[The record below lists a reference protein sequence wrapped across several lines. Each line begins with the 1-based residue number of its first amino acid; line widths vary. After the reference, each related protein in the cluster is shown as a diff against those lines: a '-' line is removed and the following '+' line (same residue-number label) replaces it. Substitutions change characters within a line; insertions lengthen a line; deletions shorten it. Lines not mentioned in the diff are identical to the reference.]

1 MAQDCRKWFHNELTG
16 IEAEKLLIAK
26 GVPGSF
32 LVRQSHSNP
41 GNFTLSVRRQDS
53 FAHIRIQ
60 NTGDFLSIHGGEK
73 FATLTELVNY
83 YRENRGQLTEKNG
96 ATIDLLYPL
105 FVDDI
110 ICESSRWF
118 HGHLTAKEAQ
128 NLLLEKGKNGS
139 FLVRESVRQPGSY
152 VLSVVTGDCVSHILI
167 CRKPNAKFDI
177 GGGPEFSSLGQLIDY
192 YSRSPMM
199 DKNGGLVCLKQPFNA
214 TRLNV
219 STLDKRIAQL
229 EKQKSRGQYLS
240 GFLEEFE
247 ELHQDTHEAPRTE
260 GSRSYN
266 QFRNRYKNIL
276 PFDSTRVVLL
286 DGSPTDPGSDYI
298 NANYIVPP
306 PFLTEAAAEAKQYA
320 HASDPKIERSPSPR
334 APPPLPY
341 LRYIATQGV
350 LPETCSDFWRMVWQE
365 RSSILVMLT
374 KEMECGRN
382 RCFRYWP
389 TTTEGN
395 LMLPTN
401 NGSLCIS
408 HISERNMQTYLLREF
423 RLCLVDRPSEE
434 SSTESLTVY
443 HFQFL
448 AWPEHGT
455 PTDPSCF
462 LNFMCHIASQQDGL
476 TSSGPMIVHCSSG
489 IGRTGTFIVI
499 DMLMRCIQS
508 FGLHMDIDIA
518 RTVQAVREQRSGMVQ
533 TVAQYCFIYKAVQEF
548 VSRLLLRVKLRN
560 ALQPYGVDYTNL
572 RPTPSDRCLSCTAPS
587 SLSLPGWP
595 SSPPSGSIGVPSA
608 TAVGSL
614 TCMGES
620 APPCTGLGLPHN
632 LSYPQPHKFPPALPP
647 HRSSV
652 VTATATALSSPQG
665 AGGGHLSSSTS
676 SASSSTAVIAK
687 KLSTASR

>member
-60 NTGDFLSIHGGEK
+60 NTGDFLSIYGGEK

-96 ATIDLLYPL
+96 TTIDLLYPL

-192 YSRSPMM
+192 YSQSPMM
-199 DKNGGLVCLKQPFNA
+199 DKSGGLVCLKQPFNA

-219 STLDKRIAQL
+219 SALDKRIAQL

-260 GSRSYN
+260 GSRPYN
-266 QFRNRYKNIL
+266 QSRNRYKNIL
-276 PFDSTRVVLL
+276 PFDSTRVVLR
-286 DGSPTDPGSDYI
+286 DGNPADPGSDYI
-298 NANYIVPP
+298 NANYILPP
-306 PFLTEAAAEAKQYA
+306 AFLTEAATEAK
-320 HASDPKIERSPSPR
+320 HCTLASDHNTERSPSPR
-334 APPPLPY
+334 APPLPPPCPP
-341 LRYIATQGV
+341 YIATQGV
-350 LPETCSDFWRMVWQE
+350 LPETCCDFWRMVWQE
-365 RSSILVMLT
+365 RSSIIVMLT
-374 KEMECGRN
+374 KETECGRN

-389 TTTEGN
+389 TATEST
-395 LMLPTN
+395 LTLPTY
-401 NGSLCIS
+401 NGTLHVS
-408 HISERNMQTYLLREF
+408 HISEQNMKTCLVREF
-423 RLCLVDRPSEE
+423 NLCLVDRTTGE
-434 SSTESLTVY
+434 SSMEPLTVH

-455 PTDPSCF
+455 PADPSCF
-462 LNFMCHIASQQDGL
+462 LNFMCHISTQQDGL

-499 DMLMRCIQS
+499 DMLIKCIKS
-508 FGLHMDIDIA
+508 SGLHTDIDIA

-572 RPTPSDRCLSCTAPS
+572 RPTPSDGCLSCTAPS

-595 SSPPSGSIGVPSA
+595 SPPSGS
-608 TAVGSL
+608 TAVTGGAAFENR
-614 TCMGES
+614 TCLGES
-620 APPCTGLGLPHN
+620 APPGTGMGLTHYYCHQN
-632 LSYPQPHKFPPALPP
+632 HQFPPALPP
-647 HRSSV
+647 HRSFM
-652 VTATATALSSPQG
+652 ATAAASSSPQG

-676 SASSSTAVIAK
+676 SASSTVVVAK

>member
-1 MAQDCRKWFHNELTG
+1 MPETACLSPPLSMDG

-96 ATIDLLYPL
+96 TLKLETIILVSSFFKLYHYIFKFL
-105 FVDDI
+105 MMGFS
-110 ICESSRWF
+110 CALAQETASFSRWF

-152 VLSVVTGDCVSHILI
+152 VLSVVTGDFVSHILI

-306 PFLTEAAAEAKQYA
+306 VRTFSTHFFHK
-320 HASDPKIERSPSPR
+320 
-334 APPPLPY
+334 
-341 LRYIATQGV
+341 TGV

-455 PTDPSCF
+455 PTDPS
-462 LNFMCHIASQQDGL
+462 QQVNSILRLD
-476 TSSGPMIVHCSSG
+476 TFCSG

-560 ALQPYGVDYTNL
+560 V
-572 RPTPSDRCLSCTAPS
+572 RPRLSD
-587 SLSLPGWP
+587 SLSLSMNIVSFGRLVSWQLAFLCCFI
-595 SSPPSGSIGVPSA
+595 S
-608 TAVGSL
+608 T
-614 TCMGES
+614 
-620 APPCTGLGLPHN
+620 
-632 LSYPQPHKFPPALPP
+632 QALNI
-647 HRSSV
+647 
-652 VTATATALSSPQG
+652 T
-665 AGGGHLSSSTS
+665 
-676 SASSSTAVIAK
+676 
-687 KLSTASR
+687 